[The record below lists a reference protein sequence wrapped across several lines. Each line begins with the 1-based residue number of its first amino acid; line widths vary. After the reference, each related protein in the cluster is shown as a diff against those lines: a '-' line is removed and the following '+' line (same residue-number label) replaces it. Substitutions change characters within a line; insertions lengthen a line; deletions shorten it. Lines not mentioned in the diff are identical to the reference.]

1 MKKRS
6 FFFLAA
12 GVVLWHCIIWSLLVG
27 CAGIKQA
34 EDPWV
39 TTAYRALGV
48 SATAYDTIMMAAQD
62 ASSAG
67 LLSVNDRIRIRN
79 AGIEFWG
86 AWHMAR
92 NSLEVYG
99 EFKAAQ
105 SRQEYQ
111 AAFDTLTGCLE
122 QLQIYIEPFMGSVE
136 GEETNG

>member
-6 FFFLAA
+6 VFFLVA
-12 GVVLWHCIIWSLLVG
+12 GVVLWHCIILG

-48 SATAYDTIMMAAQD
+48 SATAYDTIMMAASD
-62 ASSAG
+62 ASAAG

-92 NSLEVYG
+92 NSLEVYA
-99 EFKAAQ
+99 EFEAAQ

-111 AAFDTLTGCLE
+111 AAFDRLTSCLE
-122 QLQIYIEPFMGSVE
+122 QLQIYIEPFMEESVE